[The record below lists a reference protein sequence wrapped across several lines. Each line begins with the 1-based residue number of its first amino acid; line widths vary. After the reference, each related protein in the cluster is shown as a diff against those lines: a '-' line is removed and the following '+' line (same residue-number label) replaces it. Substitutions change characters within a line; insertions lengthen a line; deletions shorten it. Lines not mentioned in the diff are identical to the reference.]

1 MADTSELIGHG
12 AEAKVFKVDGKVIKE
27 RPVKGYRLPVIDEK
41 LRKQRTRREAKILE
55 KLKEIGI
62 PAPNLLNSCDK
73 SMKIDMSF
81 IAGKKVRDVLT
92 PELAKEIGQK
102 VGLLHKHDIIHADL
116 TTSNM
121 ILSNEINLIDFGLS
135 FISNK
140 VEDKAVDLHLLDRA
154 LESKHHDIYEEC
166 INLVFQGYQETY
178 PDASHVLT
186 RLEIVQK
193 RGRNK
198 KQ

>member
-1 MADTSELIGHG
+1 MSELIGHG
-12 AEAKVFKVDGKVIKE
+12 AEARLFKVDGKVVKE

-55 KLKEIGI
+55 ALQKANV
-62 PAPNLLNSCDK
+62 PAPLLLKMCDE

-81 IAGKKVRDVLT
+81 IDGPKVRDVMK
-92 PELAKEIGQK
+92 PELAREIGQK

-121 ILSNEINLIDFGLS
+121 ILKDQIHLIDFGLS
-135 FISNK
+135 FVSKK
-140 VEDKAVDLHLLDRA
+140 VEDKAVDLHLLNRA
-154 LESKHHDIYEEC
+154 LESKHHDIYKEC
-166 INLVFQGYQETY
+166 MPEIISGYRETY
-178 PDASHVLT
+178 PDASNVLE
-186 RLEIVQK
+186 RLETVQK

-198 KQ
+198 KK